1 MHLRASLRRSTAY
14 YNIGKQKK
22 KKRADKMWFIQEK
35 SFFFFWLDS
44 VVLAK
49 GQELDSPSPSEHSK
63 LPEVQ
68 VLKVMAKKRDKW
80 RSEYPNLI
88 NFFFFLLTYMQ
99 SKNKVSYP
107 CLTKMPYNDHSN
119 IMMTSSVLSPK
130 KQRLGTMWLWKACV
144 FKMFIS
150 CALTFANILLLSL

>member
-1 MHLRASLRRSTAY
+1 M
-14 YNIGKQKK
+14 
-22 KKRADKMWFIQEK
+22 
-35 SFFFFWLDS
+35 
-44 VVLAK
+44 VLAK

-68 VLKVMAKKRDKW
+68 ILKVMAKKRDKC

-88 NFFFFLLTYMQ
+88 IFFFFLLTYMQ

-107 CLTKMPYNDHSN
+107 CLTKVPYNDHSN

-130 KQRLGTMWLWKACV
+130 KQRLGTM
-144 FKMFIS
+144 
-150 CALTFANILLLSL
+150 

>member
-22 KKRADKMWFIQEK
+22 KKKRADKMWFIQEK
-35 SFFFFWLDS
+35 SFFWLDS

-68 VLKVMAKKRDKW
+68 ILKVMAKKRDKC

-88 NFFFFLLTYMQ
+88 IFFFFLLTYMQ

-107 CLTKMPYNDHSN
+107 CLTKVPYNDHSN

-144 FKMFIS
+144 FKMYIS
-150 CALTFANILLLSL
+150 CALTFANILLPSL